1 MIKTEVKGIYKKV
14 NKKRRKKQKNEDW
27 KKLKTQKLEQVK
39 TPNINEYIRFM
50 LKEM

>member
-1 MIKTEVKGIYKKV
+1 MIKPEVKGIYKKV
-14 NKKRRKKQKNEDW
+14 NKQRRKKQKNEDQ

-39 TPNINEYIRFM
+39 TPNINEYIRFV